1 MSKGCLAAHMTYGQ
15 VKIPISLPLSTNESA
30 AQRVWQRFVYLYG
43 GKFADKRVIQRGK
56 IHYAIIFR
64 SSSELPNMLL
74 RYAGD

>member
-1 MSKGCLAAHMTYGQ
+1 MSKDCLAAHMTYGQ

-30 AQRVWQRFVYLYG
+30 AQRVWQRFVYLYD
-43 GKFADKRVIQRGK
+43 GKFADKRVIQRGE

-64 SSSELPNMLL
+64 SPSELPNMLL